1 MLGTILT
8 KNSKKGLLPLSTTL
22 GGGTTCPGDGG
33 RGQRGWQATLISC
46 HLICKYY
53 ISCHF
58 ICKYYNFYQDLLEL
72 VSVPA
77 RIK

>member
-22 GGGTTCPGDGG
+22 GGGGQHVPGWG
-33 RGQRGWQATLISC
+33 RGQHGWRATLISC